1 MNNESIF
8 VYAKTGVATRFEHIG
23 STRRNTMRFHG
34 SHGSSVVST
43 YLDDSEN
50 EGKSIS
56 GKMKKTEFEGAIYV
70 VVLSIIIGN
79 YHSPAAP

>member
-1 MNNESIF
+1 
-8 VYAKTGVATRFEHIG
+8 
-23 STRRNTMRFHG
+23 MRFHG

-56 GKMKKTEFEGAIYV
+56 GKMKKTEFKDAIYV